1 MVASKDK
8 WWVVGGAYTNTTF
21 ENLAPGKK
29 LEEYGPFDTEKEANA
44 KWNEVS
50 MQHIDECYT
59 RYKVQVE
66 FPIECTREQEE
77 LFRAAAKNLNM
88 TLNEFFDHVVREY
101 IENHPLT
108 REDFKEI
115 SE

>member
-1 MVASKDK
+1 MVESKDK

-29 LEEYGPFDTEKEANA
+29 LEEYGPFDTEKEANI

-59 RYKVQVE
+59 RYEVQVE
-66 FPIECTREQEE
+66 FQIECTPTQKANY
-77 LFRAAAKNLNM
+77 FSAAKKLNM
-88 TLNEFFDHVVREY
+88 TLNEFFDHTIREH
-101 IENHPLT
+101 IKNHPLT